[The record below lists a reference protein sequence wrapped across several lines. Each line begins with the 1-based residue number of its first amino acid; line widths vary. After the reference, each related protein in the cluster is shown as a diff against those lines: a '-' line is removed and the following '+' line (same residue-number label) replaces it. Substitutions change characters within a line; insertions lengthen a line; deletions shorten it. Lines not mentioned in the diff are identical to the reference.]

1 MDFFG
6 WVSCKSKK
14 DLILKSANAKP
25 SDQTEKQWD
34 FPLTKVDVE
43 KRIVYGLVAVP
54 NEVDTDGDMYTPA
67 AVEKAMENFMA
78 CGYTQYIDR
87 EHDYNKRDCF
97 VRESWIVKENDPM
110 FTEVGAW
117 AVGIKVMSDDLWDV
131 VKSGGV
137 NGLSLAGWA
146 YESLDPES
154 AAEFN
159 VTKAGKTISEKT
171 KNTLEAAK
179 NALVDA
185 LEMIRNLMPE
195 KNQKNNEMEDV
206 LNMKKEELEALIK
219 STVTEA
225 VKPIQEEIETLKK
238 SENDDNAGKGAA
250 GDTGTGEADQND
262 GTGTGD
268 DTGEGDL
275 TGEQIAEV
283 IKSTVAEVV
292 KPIQAD
298 IQMLKSVGIMRAN
311 TEPGISK
318 IEKEQSPFDGSFVP
332 GSLD

>member
-1 MDFFG
+1 
-6 WVSCKSKK
+6 
-14 DLILKSANAKP
+14 
-25 SDQTEKQWD
+25 
-34 FPLTKVDVE
+34 
-43 KRIVYGLVAVP
+43 
-54 NEVDTDGDMYTPA
+54 
-67 AVEKAMENFMA
+67 
-78 CGYTQYIDR
+78 
-87 EHDYNKRDCF
+87 
-97 VRESWIVKENDPM
+97 
-110 FTEVGAW
+110 
-117 AVGIKVMSDDLWDV
+117 MSDDLWDV

-195 KNQKNNEMEDV
+195 KNQKNNEVEDV

-238 SENDDNAGKGAA
+238 SENDDTAGKGAA

-262 GTGTGD
+262 GTGSGD